1 VPVIHRPSFERSVAE
16 GLHHTDV
23 WFARCLLAM
32 CAVAA
37 RHESGDAILAQES
50 RAAGKGGKKAREGRG
65 EEEEARREAE
75 MKAGHCWFSQIRVF
89 KETFVAPPGL
99 HELQMYWV
107 SSTCLLE
114 TLWLFFFLG
123 HTLTTRLFDRQLAT
137 LYLHGTSTPEKVWY
151 LVGVAIRG
159 AQDAG
164 FHRQDRTLDQP
175 TVLTESKKRIWWVLF
190 MADLVGSVSLGRP
203 RCIRTEE

>member
-1 VPVIHRPSFERSVAE
+1 
-16 GLHHTDV
+16 
-23 WFARCLLAM
+23 M

-50 RAAGKGGKKAREGRG
+50 RAAGKGGKKAREGGG

-107 SSTCLLE
+107 SSTRVWKPFGLS
-114 TLWLFFFLG
+114 LF
-123 HTLTTRLFDRQLAT
+123 
-137 LYLHGTSTPEKVWY
+137 
-151 LVGVAIRG
+151 VGQSLI
-159 AQDAG
+159 
-164 FHRQDRTLDQP
+164 
-175 TVLTESKKRIWWVLF
+175 
-190 MADLVGSVSLGRP
+190 ADFV
-203 RCIRTEE
+203 